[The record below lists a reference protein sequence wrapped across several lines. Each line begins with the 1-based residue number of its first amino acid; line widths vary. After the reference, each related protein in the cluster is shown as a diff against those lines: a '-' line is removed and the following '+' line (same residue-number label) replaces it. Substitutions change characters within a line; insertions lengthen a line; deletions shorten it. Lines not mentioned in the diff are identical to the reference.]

1 MRTITDYAVDLSDA
15 PVIVIPDERVE
26 VVEWHIAPE
35 EEARFAVWEDCKRMW
50 LASVERDTATSN
62 TRRAYERDYCQFF
75 LAFQLEN
82 LMPWQVSRLTRPAL
96 GRSHAHSGLHRALW
110 QQIDGYI
117 YETRKYSRAT
127 INRKVA
133 CMSSFYNF
141 AAFEYTLNGTSGE
154 RGLWQYANPFGSKL
168 LRSDV
173 KAYGRAVWPT
183 TAEIMRLLDV
193 IPTNTITG
201 LRNAALLYGLFGTTR
216 RVSEWIGL
224 QWGDLFEG
232 KDGWYFKYRYKGD
245 AEKNNQQKIPNK
257 VWTVLKQYLIESGR
271 WGKLEADDYIFI
283 AHSDAAANMK
293 DEDGTPLIAN
303 YDPAHQ
309 PISASYV
316 NAVLKRYGRLVG
328 IADNRL
334 HAHGL
339 RHAGAEFRME
349 CGADVT
355 EVQKTCGHKNIATT
369 QIYIQNALT
378 KPADA
383 IGDQFIGDV
392 LPKQLRFDV

>member
-1 MRTITDYAVDLSDA
+1 MRTITVDEDMSDA

-35 EEARFAVWEDCKRMW
+35 EEARYAVWEDCKRMW

-82 LMPWQVSRLTRPAL
+82 LMPWQVSRLHAL
-96 GRSHAHSGLHRALW
+96 HWVEAMRTQGFTVRRGCKA
-110 QQIDGYI
+110 DGYT
-117 YETRKYSRAT
+117 YETQKYSRAT

-141 AAFEYTLNGTSGE
+141 AAFEYTINGTNGE

-193 IPTNTITG
+193 IPSNTITG

-224 QWGDLFEG
+224 QWGDLREG
-232 KDGWYFKYRYKGD
+232 NDGWYFKYRYKGD
-245 AEKNNQQKIPNK
+245 AEKSNEQKIPND
-257 VWTVLKQYLIESGR
+257 VWPVVKKYLIESGR
-271 WGKLEADDYIFI
+271 WGNLQPDDYIFI
-283 AHSDAAANMK
+283 AHSNAAANIRH
-293 DEDGTPLIAN
+293 DDGTPLIAD
-303 YDPAHQ
+303 YDPEHQ

-316 NAVLKRYGRLVG
+316 NAILKLYGRQVG
-328 IADNRL
+328 IDETRL

-349 CGADVT
+349 CGATVT
-355 EVQKTCGHKNIATT
+355 EVQKTCGHKGIATT

-378 KPADA
+378 RPQDD
-383 IGDQFIGDV
+383 IGDRFVGDV
-392 LPKQLRFDV
+392 LPQQLRFNV